1 MNARNRLEG
10 QQASPCFDRLN
21 GIRGAGNTHV
31 SCQLTPS
38 RPFLFKMLSRLILGR
53 TRKFI
58 HPPWYKLGGGGSIE
72 PLPRVFDV
80 LQYFETILPSVES
93 LWSSEQDEVY
103 FMGCGAAGG
112 LWRGF
117 YQELEI
123 RLKSRLMVIF
133 VLDMWKNINK
143 HLAWFHPQVLLLLLK
158 KVEKT
163 YIFTKIKWLN
173 HLLLITSYLVTIVI
187 DHH

>member
-10 QQASPCFDRLN
+10 QRASPSFERLN
-21 GIRGAGNTHV
+21 GEGRGGNTHV

-58 HPPWYKLGGGGSIE
+58 HPPWYKLGGGVDWTPPKSFWCVAVFRNNFAFSGK
-72 PLPRVFDV
+72 PLIFWTRWGIF
-80 LQYFETILPSVES
+80 Y
-93 LWSSEQDEVY
+93 
-103 FMGCGAAGG
+103 G
-112 LWRGF
+112 LWGCWRPVTWI
-117 YQELEI
+117 LSRI
-123 RLKSRLMVIF
+123 RNQVKIAINGNFFAWHVK
-133 VLDMWKNINK
+133 KNINK